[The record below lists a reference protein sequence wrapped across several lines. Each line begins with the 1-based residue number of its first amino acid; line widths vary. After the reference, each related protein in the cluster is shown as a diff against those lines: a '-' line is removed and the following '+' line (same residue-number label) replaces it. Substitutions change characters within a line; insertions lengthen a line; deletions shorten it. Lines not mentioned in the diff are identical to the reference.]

1 MALALSYGDDDDAQQ
16 EGLASLQRLGARPAA
31 AIVAR
36 RLRQQGTRRLTRG
49 PRPSTRQNPAQLTH
63 REMEVL
69 DLLSLGLRNQV
80 IAERLYVSQRTV
92 DHHVAS
98 IFRKLGVRTRAEA
111 ATEAARLGLMVE
123 DR

>member
-1 MALALSYGDDDDAQQ
+1 MALSHADDDGAQQ
-16 EGLASLQRLGARPAA
+16 EGLASLQQLGARPAA

-49 PRPSTRQNPAQLTH
+49 PRPSTRQNPAQLTG

-69 DLLSLGLRNQV
+69 DLLSLGLRNQA
-80 IAERLYVSQRTV
+80 IAARLYVSQRTV

-98 IFRKLGVRTRAEA
+98 ILRKLGVRTRAEA
-111 ATEAARLGLMVE
+111 AIEAARLGLMVE